1 MGLKEQSTIV
11 SSIVS
16 SSFTKEITNWQN
28 VLKRLPVNIH
38 NFARRYLIF
47 NLANN
52 SNLFRWK
59 IFPSSNCNLC
69 LKPQTQLHIFNFSAR
84 ALDPFTWRHNSI
96 VSSLCN
102 HLNKKICRDFKI
114 FADLTNYEN
123 PGNLFKSKRPDI
135 VIKESDSITAIELTC
150 PFELN
155 IIKSR
160 EYKENK
166 YRELKND
173 LVAPYKQFTLI
184 LLELTSL
191 GFVSKNIKEMRTLL
205 QKLNIDDHYV
215 INKLTKV
222 VIRCSYMIYCKRNKD
237 WPNPELLCYE

>member
-11 SSIVS
+11 SSIVN
-16 SSFTKEITNWQN
+16 SSFAKDITNCPN
-28 VLKRLPVNIH
+28 IIKRLPVNIH
-38 NFARRYLIF
+38 NFACRYLIF

-59 IFPSSNCNLC
+59 ILPSSNCNLC
-69 LKPQTQLHIFNFSAR
+69 LKPQNQLHIFNFCERTS
-84 ALDPFTWRHNSI
+84 DHFTWRHNSI
-96 VSSLCN
+96 LSSLFN
-102 HLNKKICRDFKI
+102 HLNTKVCHDFKI

-123 PGNLFKSKRPDI
+123 RGNLFKSKKPDI
-135 VIKESDSITAIELTC
+135 VIKENDSIAATELTC

-166 YRELKND
+166 YRELKKD
-173 LVAPYKQFTLI
+173 LVVPYKRFMLI
-184 LLELTSL
+184 LFELTLS
-191 GFVSKNIKEMRTLL
+191 GFISKNIKEMRTLL

-215 INKLTKV
+215 INKLTEV
-222 VIRCSYMIYCKRNKD
+222 AIRCSHMVYCKRNKD
-237 WPNPELLCYE
+237 WPNPELLSYE